1 MSDNASLPTGPK
13 SEAAKAKA
21 ALKNAAGNAEANF
34 QEAAEHAKAAITE
47 AANRAEAAIRE
58 GLETFRAQSRT
69 YTDAAGHQLD
79 VAQRYVS
86 ERVKERPI
94 TATLAGVGVGLLLGL
109 LLAGRGGDRR

>member
-1 MSDNASLPTGPK
+1 MTNVPTGAET
-13 SEAAKAKA
+13 EAAKAKTS
-21 ALKNAAGNAEANF
+21 LKNAANHAEKSFA
-34 QEAAEHAKAAITE
+34 EAAEAAKTSITE
-47 AANRAEAAIRE
+47 AATRAEIAIKE

-69 YTDAAGHQLD
+69 YADTAGHQLD

-109 LLAGRGGDRR
+109 LLAGRGDRR

>member
-1 MSDNASLPTGPK
+1 MSNLPTGAET
-13 SEAAKAKA
+13 EAVKAKTS
-21 ALKNAAGNAEANF
+21 LKNAATHAEKSFAEA
-34 QEAAEHAKAAITE
+34 ADLAKASISE
-47 AANRAEAAIRE
+47 AANRAETAIRE
-58 GLETFRAQSRT
+58 GLETFRAQGRT
-69 YTDAAGHQLD
+69 YADSASQQLD

>member
-1 MSDNASLPTGPK
+1 MPNVPT
-13 SEAAKAKA
+13 SAETETAKTKA
-21 ALKNAAGNAEANF
+21 ALKSAASHAEKSF
-34 QEAAEHAKAAITE
+34 VEAADAAKASVSE

-69 YTDAAGHQLD
+69 YADTASHQLD

-109 LLAGRGGDRR
+109 LLAGRGDRR

>member
-13 SEAAKAKA
+13 SEAARAKA
-21 ALKNAAGNAEANF
+21 ALKNAGAAAEQNF
-34 QEAAEHAKAAITE
+34 HEAAEHAKAAISE

-69 YTDAAGHQLD
+69 YTDAAGHQVD

-94 TATLAGVGVGLLLGL
+94 TATLAAVGVGLLLGL
-109 LLAGRGGDRR
+109 VLAGRGDRR

>member
-1 MSDNASLPTGPK
+1 MTNLPTGAEA
-13 SEAAKAKA
+13 EAAKAKTSLKSA
-21 ALKNAAGNAEANF
+21 ASHAEKSFAEA
-34 QEAAEHAKAAITE
+34 ADAAKASVTE

-69 YTDAAGHQLD
+69 YADTASHQID

-109 LLAGRGGDRR
+109 LLAGRGDRR